1 MGSSKA
7 GVDVGGG
14 GATVTDDVGVVG
26 AGVDVGGGA
35 STQSVTDDVGVV
47 TDDVGV
53 VTDDVGGVIDDV
65 GVVGAGVDVGGGV
78 IDDVGGVIDD
88 GGRRLLDGG
97 DVVPAPVHLP
107 NTSALRNETSLPPF
121 PPKAFLVSV
130 LV

>member
-35 STQSVTDDVGVV
+35 STQSV